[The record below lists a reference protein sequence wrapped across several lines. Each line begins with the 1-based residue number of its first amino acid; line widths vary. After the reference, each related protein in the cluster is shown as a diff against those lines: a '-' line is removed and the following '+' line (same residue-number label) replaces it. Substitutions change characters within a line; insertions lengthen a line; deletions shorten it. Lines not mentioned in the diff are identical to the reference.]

1 MVIESYRACLKRDT
15 DYTHSS
21 LILTIP
27 RFIMTNQQFMAEMG
41 RLENILFAFALKLT
55 RNYEDAQDLVQET
68 NFRAYKHRDKFT
80 IGTNFKSWSTT
91 IMRNTYINRYRKQKN
106 RKHVNEPVENFL
118 YAVENKAATANGGEA
133 KIHLQ
138 ELQAKLGLI
147 NEIYRVPFL
156 MFYRGYEYKEI
167 SAHLGIPIGTVKS
180 RIFLA
185 RKKLKALIGA
195 RPVAV

>member
-1 MVIESYRACLKRDT
+1 
-15 DYTHSS
+15 
-21 LILTIP
+21 
-27 RFIMTNQQFMAEMG
+27 MTNQQFVAEMS
-41 RLENILFAFALKLT
+41 RLENILFAFALRLT

-68 NFRAYKHRDKFT
+68 TFRAYKHRDKFT
-80 IGTNFKSWSTT
+80 IGTNFKSWSST
-91 IMRNTYINRYRKQKN
+91 IMRNTYINRYRKMKN

-138 ELQAKLGLI
+138 ELQGKLAMI

-167 SAHLGIPIGTVKS
+167 AEHLNIPVGTVKS

-185 RKKLKALIGA
+185 RKKLKAIIGK